1 MWRVYKVQ
9 FTKPID
15 KFLACD
21 IDVLNLS
28 HKDEELV
35 GCFGTLSR
43 EGFSKDSMGDFLLE
57 KQITNKFSVAS
68 ILMTPT
74 IVEQVRREIRR
85 LSGIRVEEEY
95 IASLLADEIIKRE
108 LVEGE
113 EAKAAQS
120 SVRRM
125 QRALDKERKKAAES
139 NLVLPHQSKG
149 PTTTLS
155 PPEPAD

>member
-1 MWRVYKVQ
+1 LMWRVYKVQ

-15 KFLACD
+15 KFLACNVD
-21 IDVLNLS
+21 MLETS
-28 HKDEELV
+28 HKDEEMIS
-35 GCFGTLSR
+35 CFGNLSR

-74 IVEQVRREIRR
+74 IVEHIRREIRR
-85 LSGIRVEEEY
+85 LSGIRVEEDY
-95 IASLLADEIIKRE
+95 LTTLLSDEIIKRE

-120 SVRRM
+120 SVRKM

-139 NLVLPHQSKG
+139 NLVLPGEAKEG
-149 PTTTLS
+149 S
-155 PPEPAD
+155 PSESAEVAE